1 MTDASLVWD
10 AAVHGGDLVVAG
22 ADLAADG
29 GVRTAV
35 LVSLLTDRR
44 AAAGELPAGETD
56 RRGWWGDSLAA
67 DGDRIGSGLWLLGRE
82 ARRPDVVR
90 RAEGYAREALAWLVE
105 DGAAERVDV
114 AVSGD
119 GAVLCIDV
127 DVHLPR
133 GGAVRVPVAVGV
145 G

>member
-22 ADLAADG
+22 TDLAADG

-127 DVHLPR
+127 DVVLAR

-145 G
+145 